1 MFFFLFKSVSGQCI
15 GTPKSSSG
23 DRAFLIR
30 AKNPLP
36 SAVPRLLS
44 PPTHRKERCSKHIF
58 LQKSLFFC
66 VFKSIYTH
74 SHIVSTM
81 NRALGRLSNIAG
93 LSAAGLG
100 AVNFCLYNVDGGE
113 RAVMFDSLRNGILPH
128 VINEG
133 THFYIPGI
141 QRPQIIEIRTK
152 PREIPSVT
160 GTKDL
165 QMVNIKLRVLWRP
178 IVEELPTLYRELG
191 TDFDDRVL
199 PSIGNEVLKS
209 VVAQYNAEELLSKR
223 AEVSARI
230 KQGLTERA
238 KHFHL
243 TLDDVAITHLTFG
256 KEFMRAIE
264 AKQVA
269 SQEAERQ
276 QWVVKKAEQERQA
289 VVTRAEG
296 ESEAAAIITRAM
308 EKTGNAIIEVR
319 RIDAAKEIAAK
330 LANSRNITYLPGGSG
345 GGDHGGAHGGS
356 SSPGLLLNIDK

>member
-1 MFFFLFKSVSGQCI
+1 MDKILGRI
-15 GTPKSSSG
+15 
-23 DRAFLIR
+23 
-30 AKNPLP
+30 
-36 SAVPRLLS
+36 
-44 PPTHRKERCSKHIF
+44 
-58 LQKSLFFC
+58 
-66 VFKSIYTH
+66 
-74 SHIVSTM
+74 STM
-81 NRALGRLSNIAG
+81 SGVLAV
-93 LSAAGLG
+93 G
-100 AVNFCLYNVDGGE
+100 AFTVNSCLYNVDGGE
-113 RAVMFDSLRNGILPH
+113 RAVMFDTLRGGILPD
-128 VINEG
+128 VIGEG
-133 THFYIPGI
+133 THFLIPVI
-141 QRPQIIEIRTK
+141 QRPIILDVRTK
-152 PREIPSVT
+152 AREIPSVT

-178 IVEELPTLYRELG
+178 VEEELPRLYRELG

-223 AEVSARI
+223 AEVSERI
-230 KQGLTERA
+230 KVELLKRA

-256 KEFMRAIE
+256 KEFMKAIE

-296 ESEAAAIITRAM
+296 ESMAAQIITEAM

-319 RIDAAKEIAAK
+319 RIDAAKEIAGK
-330 LANSRNITYLPGGSG
+330 LANSRNIVYLPGGG
-345 GGDHGGAHGGS
+345 TGS
-356 SSPGLLLNIDK
+356 NTSASPGLLLNIEK

>member
-1 MFFFLFKSVSGQCI
+1 
-15 GTPKSSSG
+15 
-23 DRAFLIR
+23 
-30 AKNPLP
+30 
-36 SAVPRLLS
+36 
-44 PPTHRKERCSKHIF
+44 
-58 LQKSLFFC
+58 
-66 VFKSIYTH
+66 
-74 SHIVSTM
+74 
-81 NRALGRLSNIAG
+81 
-93 LSAAGLG
+93 
-100 AVNFCLYNVDGGE
+100 
-113 RAVMFDSLRNGILPH
+113 MFDTLRGGILPD
-128 VINEG
+128 VIGEG
-133 THFYIPGI
+133 THFVIPVI
-141 QRPQIIEIRTK
+141 QRPIILDVRTK

-178 IVEELPTLYRELG
+178 VEEELPRLYRELG

-223 AEVSARI
+223 AEVSERI
-230 KQGLTERA
+230 KVELLKRA

-256 KEFMRAIE
+256 KEFMKAIE

-296 ESEAAAIITRAM
+296 ESMAAQIITEAM
-308 EKTGNAIIEVR
+308 EKTGNAIIEVS
-319 RIDAAKEIAAK
+319 RIDAAKEIAGK
-330 LANSRNITYLPGGSG
+330 LANSRNIVYLPGGSG
-345 GGDHGGAHGGS
+345 S
-356 SSPGLLLNIDK
+356 NSPSPGLLLNIDK

>member
-1 MFFFLFKSVSGQCI
+1 
-15 GTPKSSSG
+15 
-23 DRAFLIR
+23 
-30 AKNPLP
+30 
-36 SAVPRLLS
+36 
-44 PPTHRKERCSKHIF
+44 
-58 LQKSLFFC
+58 
-66 VFKSIYTH
+66 
-74 SHIVSTM
+74 
-81 NRALGRLSNIAG
+81 
-93 LSAAGLG
+93 
-100 AVNFCLYNVDGGE
+100 
-113 RAVMFDSLRNGILPH
+113 MFDTLRGGILPH
-128 VINEG
+128 VIGEG
-133 THFYIPGI
+133 THFVVPVI
-141 QRPQIIEIRTK
+141 QRPVILDVRTK

-178 IVEELPTLYRELG
+178 VIEELPRLYRELG

-223 AEVSARI
+223 AEVSERI
-230 KQGLTERA
+230 KQELLKRA

-256 KEFMRAIE
+256 REFMKAIE

-276 QWVVKKAEQERQA
+276 QWVVKRAEQERQA

-296 ESEAAAIITRAM
+296 EAEAASIITDAM

-319 RIDAAKEIAAK
+319 RIDAAREIAEK
-330 LANSRNITYLPGGSG
+330 LANSRNITYLPSGSSGQG
-345 GGDHGGAHGGS
+345 GGG
-356 SSPGLLLNIDK
+356 PGLLLNIDK